1 MQKDEKMT
9 QIYLHNTLKQ
19 RKDAFHP
26 IDENNVRMY
35 VCGPTV
41 YDKAHLGN
49 AKTPVV
55 YDVLYRLLCQVY
67 GKEHVTYVSN
77 ITDVDDKILN
87 KHKETGKSIREI
99 TEQTYN
105 WYIEDMAKLNVLAP
119 NYRPRATEYIAD
131 MIELVK
137 KLLANGH
144 AYEADKQ
151 VLFDVDSM
159 PNYGALSNRSMKEML
174 AGARVEVA
182 DYKKNPADFIL
193 WKPSDADQPGWD
205 SPWGYGRPGWHLEC
219 SAMSSKLLGN
229 DFDIHGG
236 GSDLIFPHHEN
247 ELAQSCGAFPG
258 THFAHY
264 WVHTGMLM
272 INGVKMSKSL
282 GNFYTVDEIL
292 AKYPAEALRLL
303 FLTTHYHQPFNF
315 TFEGLEQAKAILD
328 KFYNALLKNADV
340 PVNKVN
346 PSEKLIEALADDLNT
361 PLALSYLHET
371 VNELNKAQ
379 TLEERSH
386 LKSQLLADA
395 YVLGLLYNEPEKW
408 FQGEENKDEA
418 AEIETLI
425 EKRANAKKNKDWAT
439 ADAIRNELK
448 ERGIILEDSPTG
460 TTWKRI

>member
-1 MQKDEKMT
+1 MPE
-9 QIYLHNTLKQ
+9 IYLHNTLKQ
-19 RKDAFHP
+19 RKDKFIP
-26 IDENNVRMY
+26 IDANNVRMY

-55 YDVLYRLLCQVY
+55 YDVLYRLLCYVY

-105 WYIEDMAKLNVLAP
+105 WYIDDMKKLNVLSP
-119 NYRPRATEYIAD
+119 NYRPRATEYIPE
-131 MIELVK
+131 MIKLVEL
-137 KLLANGH
+137 LLKNGH
-144 AYEADKQ
+144 AYIADKQ

-159 PNYGALSNRSMKEML
+159 PNYGFLSGRSMKEMV
-174 AGARVEVA
+174 AGARVEIA

-247 ELAQSCGAFPG
+247 ECAQSCCAYPG

-315 TFEGLEQAKAILD
+315 TFDGLEQAKNILD
-328 KFYNALLKNADV
+328 KFYNALLKNADI
-340 PVNKVN
+340 PVEKVE
-346 PSEKLIEALADDLNT
+346 PSEKLIAALCDDLNT

-371 VNELNKAQ
+371 LGNLNK
-379 TLEERSH
+379 TETKEERIKY
-386 LKSQLLADA
+386 KSELMANA
-395 YVLGLLYNEPEKW
+395 YMLGLLYNNAESW
-408 FQGEENKDEA
+408 FKGAASDD
-418 AEIETLI
+418 AEIEALI
-425 EKRANAKKNKDWAT
+425 AKRTEAKKNKDWAT

-448 ERGIILEDSPTG
+448 ERGIVLEDSAVG
-460 TTWKRI
+460 TTWKKL

>member
-1 MQKDEKMT
+1 MPE
-9 QIYLHNTLKQ
+9 IYLHNTLKQ
-19 RKDAFHP
+19 RKDKFIP
-26 IDENNVRMY
+26 IDANNVRMY

-55 YDVLYRLLCQVY
+55 YDVLYRLLCYVY

-105 WYIEDMAKLNVLAP
+105 WYIDDMKKLNVLSP
-119 NYRPRATEYIAD
+119 NYRPRATEYIPE
-131 MIELVK
+131 MIKLVEL
-137 KLLANGH
+137 LLKNGH
-144 AYEADKQ
+144 AYIADKQ

-159 PNYGALSNRSMKEML
+159 PNYGFLSGRAMKEMV
-174 AGARVEVA
+174 AGARVEIA

-193 WKPSDADQPGWD
+193 WKPSDADQPGWN

-247 ELAQSCGAFPG
+247 ECAQSCCAYPG

-315 TFEGLEQAKAILD
+315 TFEGLEQAKNILD
-328 KFYNALLKNADV
+328 KFYNALLKNADI
-340 PVNKVN
+340 PAEKTE
-346 PSEKLIEALADDLNT
+346 PSEKLIAALCDDLNT

-371 VNELNKAQ
+371 LGNLNKAE
-379 TLEERSH
+379 TKEERIKY
-386 LKSQLLADA
+386 KSELMANA
-395 YVLGLLYNEPEKW
+395 YMLGLLYNDAESW
-408 FQGEENKDEA
+408 FKGAASDD
-418 AEIETLI
+418 AEIEALI
-425 EKRANAKKNKDWAT
+425 AKRTEAKKNKDWAT

-448 ERGIILEDSPTG
+448 ERGIVLEDSAAG
-460 TTWKRI
+460 TTWKKL

>member
-1 MQKDEKMT
+1 MT
-9 QIYLHNTLKQ
+9 NIYLHNTLKQ
-19 RKDAFHP
+19 RKEEFVP
-26 IDENNVRMY
+26 IDASNVRMY

-55 YDVLYRLLCQVY
+55 YDVLYRLLCYVY
-67 GKEHVTYVSN
+67 GQEHVTYVSN

-105 WYIEDMAKLNVLAP
+105 WYLDDMKKLNVLSP
-119 NYRPRATEYIAD
+119 NYRPRATEYIPE
-131 MIELVK
+131 MIKLVEL
-137 KLLANGH
+137 LLQNGH
-144 AYEADKQ
+144 AYIAENQ

-159 PNYGALSNRSMKEML
+159 PNYGFLSGRSMKEMV
-174 AGARVEVA
+174 AGARIEVA
-182 DYKKNPADFIL
+182 SYKKNPADFIL
-193 WKPSDADQPGWD
+193 WKPSDADQPGWN

-247 ELAQSCGAFPG
+247 ECAQSCCAYPG

-315 TFEGLEQAKAILD
+315 TFEGLEQAKNILD

-340 PVNKVN
+340 LAEKVA
-346 PSEKLIEALADDLNT
+346 PSEKLINALADDLNT

-371 VNELNKAQ
+371 LSNLNKAE
-379 TLEERSH
+379 TIEERSKY
-386 LKSQLLADA
+386 KSELLANA
-395 YVLGLLYNEPEKW
+395 YMLGLLYNDAESW
-408 FQGEENKDEA
+408 FKGADDDNS
-418 AEIETLI
+418 EIETLI
-425 EKRANAKKNKDWAT
+425 AKRAEAKKNKDWAT

-448 ERGIILEDSPTG
+448 EKGIVLEDGAQG
-460 TTWKRI
+460 TTWKRL

>member
-1 MQKDEKMT
+1 MPE
-9 QIYLHNTLKQ
+9 IYLHNTLKQ
-19 RKDAFHP
+19 RKDKFVP
-26 IDENNVRMY
+26 IDADNVRMY

-55 YDVLYRLLCQVY
+55 YDVLYRLLCHVY

-105 WYIEDMAKLNVLAP
+105 WYIDDMAKLNVLSP
-119 NYRPRATEYIAD
+119 NYRPRATEYIPE
-131 MIELVK
+131 MIKLVEL
-137 KLLANGH
+137 LLKNGH
-144 AYEADKQ
+144 AYIADKQ

-159 PNYGALSNRSMKEML
+159 PNYGFLSGRSMKEMV
-174 AGARVEVA
+174 AGARVEIA

-247 ELAQSCGAFPG
+247 ECAQSCCAYPG

-315 TFEGLEQAKAILD
+315 TFEGLEQAKNILD
-328 KFYNALLKNADV
+328 KFYNALLKNADI
-340 PVNKVN
+340 PAEKTE
-346 PSEKLIEALADDLNT
+346 PSEKLIAALCDDLNT

-371 VNELNKAQ
+371 LGNLNKAE
-379 TLEERSH
+379 TKEERIKY
-386 LKSQLLADA
+386 KSELLANA
-395 YVLGLLYNEPEKW
+395 YMLGLLYNDAESW
-408 FQGEENKDEA
+408 FKGTTDAEDT
-418 AEIETLI
+418 EIEALI
-425 EKRANAKKNKDWAT
+425 AKRAEAKKNKDWAT

-448 ERGIILEDSPTG
+448 ERGIVLEDSPTG
-460 TTWKRI
+460 TTWKKL

>member
-1 MQKDEKMT
+1 MI
-9 QIYLHNTLKQ
+9 QIYLHDTLKQ
-19 RKDAFHP
+19 RKVPFTP
-26 IDENNVRMY
+26 IDTNNVRIY

-55 YDVLYRLLCQVY
+55 YDILYRLLCQVY

-105 WYIEDMAKLNVLAP
+105 WYLEDMAKLNVLAP
-119 NYRPRATEYIAD
+119 NFRPRATEYIDA

-144 AYEADKQ
+144 AYAAENHI
-151 VLFDVDSM
+151 LFDVDSFAG
-159 PNYGALSNRSMKEML
+159 YGTLSGRSMKEML
-174 AGARVEVA
+174 AGARIEVA

-193 WKPSDADQPGWD
+193 WKPSAADQPGWD

-219 SAMSSKLLGN
+219 SAMSSNLLGN

-247 ELAQSCGAFPG
+247 ELAQSCCAFPG

-282 GNFYTVDEIL
+282 GNFYTVDEVL
-292 AKYPAEALRLL
+292 QKAPAEALRLL

-315 TFEGLEQAKAILD
+315 TFEGLQLAKNTLD
-328 KFYNALLKNADV
+328 KFYNALLKNQDIPTDTVA
-340 PVNKVN
+340 
-346 PSEKLIEALADDLNT
+346 PSDKIIAALADDLNT

-371 VNELNKAQ
+371 VNELNKAE
-379 TLEERSH
+379 TPEERRR
-386 LKSQLLADA
+386 LKAQLLADA
-395 YVLGLLYNEPEKW
+395 YMLGLLYNDAEKW
-408 FQGEENKDEA
+408 FKGENDDDETA
-418 AEIETLI
+418 AIEALI
-425 EKRANAKKNKDWAT
+425 KQRAEAKKNKDWAT

-448 ERGIILEDSPTG
+448 TRGIVLEDSPTG
-460 TTWKRI
+460 TTWKKI

>member
-1 MQKDEKMT
+1 MPE
-9 QIYLHNTLKQ
+9 IYLHNTLKQ
-19 RKDAFHP
+19 RKDKFIP
-26 IDENNVRMY
+26 IDANNVRMY

-55 YDVLYRLLCQVY
+55 YDVLYRLLCYVY

-105 WYIEDMAKLNVLAP
+105 WYIDDMKKLNVLSP
-119 NYRPRATEYIAD
+119 NYRPRATEYIPE
-131 MIELVK
+131 MIKLVEL
-137 KLLANGH
+137 LLKNGH
-144 AYEADKQ
+144 AYIADKQ

-159 PNYGALSNRSMKEML
+159 PNYGFLSGRSMKEMV
-174 AGARVEVA
+174 AGARVEIA

-193 WKPSDADQPGWD
+193 WKPSDADQPGWN

-247 ELAQSCGAFPG
+247 ECAQSCCAYPG

-315 TFEGLEQAKAILD
+315 TFEGLEQAKNILD
-328 KFYNALLKNADV
+328 KFYNALLKNADI
-340 PVNKVN
+340 PAEKTE
-346 PSEKLIEALADDLNT
+346 PSEKLIAALCDDLNT

-371 VNELNKAQ
+371 LGNLNKAE
-379 TLEERSH
+379 TKEERVKY
-386 LKSQLLADA
+386 KSELMANA
-395 YVLGLLYNEPEKW
+395 YMLGLLYNNAESW
-408 FQGEENKDEA
+408 FKGAASDD
-418 AEIETLI
+418 AEIEALI
-425 EKRANAKKNKDWAT
+425 AKRTEAKKNKDWAT

-448 ERGIILEDSPTG
+448 ERGIVLEDSAAG
-460 TTWKRI
+460 TTWKKL

>member
-1 MQKDEKMT
+1 MPE
-9 QIYLHNTLKQ
+9 IYLHNTLKQ
-19 RKDAFHP
+19 RKDKFIP
-26 IDENNVRMY
+26 IDANNVRMY

-55 YDVLYRLLCQVY
+55 YDVLYRLLCYVY

-105 WYIEDMAKLNVLAP
+105 WYIDDMKKLNVLSP
-119 NYRPRATEYIAD
+119 NYRPRATEYIPE
-131 MIELVK
+131 MIKLVELLIK
-137 KLLANGH
+137 NGH
-144 AYEADKQ
+144 AYIADKQ

-159 PNYGALSNRSMKEML
+159 PNYGFLSGRSMKEMV
-174 AGARVEVA
+174 AGARVEIA

-193 WKPSDADQPGWD
+193 WKPSDADQPGWN

-247 ELAQSCGAFPG
+247 ECAQSCCAYPG

-315 TFEGLEQAKAILD
+315 TFEGLEQAKNILD
-328 KFYNALLKNADV
+328 KFYNALLKNADI
-340 PVNKVN
+340 PIAKTE
-346 PSEKLIEALADDLNT
+346 PSEKLIAALCDDLNT

-371 VNELNKAQ
+371 LGNLNKAE
-379 TLEERSH
+379 TKEERIKY
-386 LKSQLLADA
+386 KSELMANA
-395 YVLGLLYNEPEKW
+395 YMLGLLYNDAESW
-408 FQGEENKDEA
+408 FKGAASDD
-418 AEIETLI
+418 AEIEALI
-425 EKRANAKKNKDWAT
+425 AKRTEAKKNKDWAT

-448 ERGIILEDSPTG
+448 ERGIVLEDSPAG
-460 TTWKRI
+460 TTWKKL

>member
-1 MQKDEKMT
+1 MT

-19 RKDAFHP
+19 RKEAFHP

-55 YDVLYRLLCQVY
+55 YDILYRLLCHVY

-119 NYRPRATEYIAD
+119 NYRPRATEYIDD
-131 MIELVK
+131 MIKLVERLIEK
-137 KLLANGH
+137 KH
-144 AYEADKQ
+144 AYISENQ

-159 PNYGALSNRSMKEML
+159 PSYGSLSGRSMKEMI
-174 AGARVEVA
+174 AGARIEVA
-182 DYKKNPADFIL
+182 AYKKNPADFIL
-193 WKPSDADQPGWD
+193 WKPSDAYQPGWD

-247 ELAQSCGAFPG
+247 EMAQSCGAFPG
-258 THFAHY
+258 TRFAHY

-272 INGVKMSKSL
+272 IDGVKMSKSL

-315 TFEGLEQAKAILD
+315 TFEGLQQAKGILD
-328 KFYNALLKNADV
+328 KFYNALLKNTEIPLQPAE
-340 PVNKVN
+340 
-346 PSEKLIEALADDLNT
+346 PSSKIIAALADDLNT

-371 VNELNKAQ
+371 VNELNKAE
-379 TLEERSH
+379 TIAERTR
-386 LKSQLLADA
+386 LKSALMADA
-395 YVLGLLYNEPEKW
+395 YMLGLLYNEPESW
-408 FQGEENKDEA
+408 FRGEENADEI
-418 AEIETLI
+418 AEIEKLI
-425 EKRANAKKNKDWAT
+425 NERTEAKKLKDWGR
-439 ADAIRNELK
+439 ADAIREELK
-448 ERGIILEDSPTG
+448 NRGIVLEDTPNG
-460 TTWKRI
+460 TVWKRS

>member
-1 MQKDEKMT
+1 MT
-9 QIYLHNTLKQ
+9 DIYLHNTLKQ
-19 RKDAFHP
+19 RKEEFIP
-26 IDENNVRMY
+26 IDASNVRMY

-55 YDVLYRLLCQVY
+55 YDVLYRLLCYVY

-105 WYIEDMAKLNVLAP
+105 WYLDDMKKLNVLSP
-119 NYRPRATEYIAD
+119 NYRPRATEYIPE
-131 MIELVK
+131 MIKLVEL
-137 KLLANGH
+137 LLQNGH
-144 AYEADKQ
+144 AYIAENQ

-159 PNYGALSNRSMKEML
+159 PNYGFLSGRSMKEMV
-174 AGARVEVA
+174 AGARIEVA
-182 DYKKNPADFIL
+182 SYKKNPADFIL
-193 WKPSDADQPGWD
+193 WKPSDADQPGWN

-247 ELAQSCGAFPG
+247 ECAQSCCAYPG

-315 TFEGLEQAKAILD
+315 TFEGLEQAKNILD

-340 PVNKVN
+340 LVEKVA
-346 PSEKLIEALADDLNT
+346 PSEKLINALADDLNT

-371 VNELNKAQ
+371 LSNLNKAE
-379 TLEERSH
+379 TIEERSKY
-386 LKSQLLADA
+386 KSELLANA
-395 YVLGLLYNEPEKW
+395 YMLGLLYNDAENW
-408 FQGEENKDEA
+408 FKGADEDNS
-418 AEIETLI
+418 EIEALI
-425 EKRANAKKNKDWAT
+425 AKRAEAKKNKDWAT

-448 ERGIILEDSPTG
+448 EKGIVLEDGPNG
-460 TTWKRI
+460 TTWKKI

>member
-1 MQKDEKMT
+1 MT
-9 QIYLHNTLKQ
+9 QIYLHNTLKN
-19 RKDAFHP
+19 RKQEFIP
-26 IDENNVRMY
+26 IDSNNVRMY

-55 YDVLYRLLCQVY
+55 YDVLYRLLCHVY
-67 GKEHVTYVSN
+67 GRNHVTYVSN

-105 WYIEDMAKLNVLAP
+105 WYIEDMAKLNVQAP

-137 KLLANGH
+137 KLLENGH

-159 PNYGALSNRSMKEML
+159 PQYGTLSGRSMKEML

-315 TFEGLEQAKAILD
+315 TFEGLEQAKGILD
-328 KFYNALLKNADV
+328 KFYNALMKTADI
-340 PVNKVN
+340 PTTKAE
-346 PSEKLIEALADDLNT
+346 PSEKLIAALADDLNT
-361 PLALSYLHET
+361 PLALSYLHED
-371 VNELNKAQ
+371 VNLLNKAE
-379 TLEERSH
+379 TPEE
-386 LKSQLLADA
+386 KACAKAQFLADA
-395 YVLGLLYNEPEKW
+395 EMLGLLYNEPLAW
-408 FQGEENKDEA
+408 FKGANSSDET
-418 AEIETLI
+418 AEIEALI
-425 EKRANAKKNKDWAT
+425 AQRAEAKKNKDWVS
-439 ADAIRNELK
+439 ADTIRNQLK
-448 ERGIILEDSPTG
+448 DRGIILEDSPAG
-460 TTWKRI
+460 TTWKRA

>member
-1 MQKDEKMT
+1 MT
-9 QIYLHNTLKQ
+9 NIYLHNTLKQ
-19 RKDAFHP
+19 RKEEFVP
-26 IDENNVRMY
+26 IDASNVRMY

-55 YDVLYRLLCQVY
+55 YDVLYRLLCYVY
-67 GKEHVTYVSN
+67 GQEHVTYVSN

-105 WYIEDMAKLNVLAP
+105 WYLDDMKKLNVLSP
-119 NYRPRATEYIAD
+119 NYRPRATEYIPE
-131 MIELVK
+131 MIKLVEL
-137 KLLANGH
+137 LLQNGH
-144 AYEADKQ
+144 AYIAENQ

-159 PNYGALSNRSMKEML
+159 PNYGFLSGRSMKEMV
-174 AGARVEVA
+174 AGARIEVA
-182 DYKKNPADFIL
+182 SYKKNPADFIL
-193 WKPSDADQPGWD
+193 WKPSDADQPGWN

-247 ELAQSCGAFPG
+247 ECAQSCCAYPG

-315 TFEGLEQAKAILD
+315 TFEGLEQAKNILD

-340 PVNKVN
+340 LAEKVA
-346 PSEKLIEALADDLNT
+346 PSEKLINALADDLNT

-371 VNELNKAQ
+371 LSNLNKAE
-379 TLEERSH
+379 TIEERSKY
-386 LKSQLLADA
+386 KSELLANA
-395 YVLGLLYNEPEKW
+395 YMLGLLYNDAESW
-408 FQGEENKDEA
+408 FKGADDDNS
-418 AEIETLI
+418 EIETLI
-425 EKRANAKKNKDWAT
+425 AKRAEAKKNKDWAT

-448 ERGIILEDSPTG
+448 EKGIVLEDGAQG
-460 TTWKRI
+460 TTWKLL

>member
-1 MQKDEKMT
+1 MPE
-9 QIYLHNTLKQ
+9 IYLHNTLKQ
-19 RKDAFHP
+19 RKDKFIP
-26 IDENNVRMY
+26 IDANNVRMY

-55 YDVLYRLLCQVY
+55 YDVLYRLLCYVY

-105 WYIEDMAKLNVLAP
+105 WYIDDMKKLNVLSP
-119 NYRPRATEYIAD
+119 NYRPRATEYILE
-131 MIELVK
+131 MIKLVEL
-137 KLLANGH
+137 LLKNGH
-144 AYEADKQ
+144 AYIADKQ

-159 PNYGALSNRSMKEML
+159 PNYGFLSGRSMKEMV
-174 AGARVEVA
+174 AGARVEIA

-247 ELAQSCGAFPG
+247 ECAQSCCAYPG

-328 KFYNALLKNADV
+328 KFYNALLKNADI
-340 PVNKVN
+340 PAEKTE
-346 PSEKLIEALADDLNT
+346 PSEKLIAALCDDLNT

-371 VNELNKAQ
+371 LGNLNKAE
-379 TLEERSH
+379 TKEERIKY
-386 LKSQLLADA
+386 KSELMANA
-395 YVLGLLYNEPEKW
+395 YMLGLLYNNAESW
-408 FQGEENKDEA
+408 FKGAASDD
-418 AEIETLI
+418 AEIEALI
-425 EKRANAKKNKDWAT
+425 AKRTEAKKNKDWAT

-448 ERGIILEDSPTG
+448 ERGIVLEDSAAG
-460 TTWKRI
+460 TTWKKL

>member
-1 MQKDEKMT
+1 MPE
-9 QIYLHNTLKQ
+9 IYLHNTLKQ
-19 RKDAFHP
+19 RKDKFIP
-26 IDENNVRMY
+26 IDANNVRMY

-55 YDVLYRLLCQVY
+55 YDVLYRLLCYVY

-105 WYIEDMAKLNVLAP
+105 WYIDDMKKLNVLSP
-119 NYRPRATEYIAD
+119 NYRPRATEYIPE
-131 MIELVK
+131 MIKLVEL
-137 KLLANGH
+137 LLKNGH
-144 AYEADKQ
+144 AYIADKQ

-159 PNYGALSNRSMKEML
+159 PNYGFLSGRSMKEMV
-174 AGARVEVA
+174 AGARVEIA

-247 ELAQSCGAFPG
+247 ECAQSCCAYPG

-328 KFYNALLKNADV
+328 KFYNALLKNADI
-340 PVNKVN
+340 PIAKTE
-346 PSEKLIEALADDLNT
+346 PSEKLIAALCDDLNT

-371 VNELNKAQ
+371 LGNLNKAE
-379 TLEERSH
+379 TKEERIKY
-386 LKSQLLADA
+386 KSELMANA
-395 YVLGLLYNEPEKW
+395 YMLGLLYNNAESW
-408 FQGEENKDEA
+408 FKGAASDD
-418 AEIETLI
+418 AEIEALI
-425 EKRANAKKNKDWAT
+425 AKRTEAKKNKDWAT

-448 ERGIILEDSPTG
+448 ERGIVLEDSAAG
-460 TTWKRI
+460 TTWKKL

>member
-1 MQKDEKMT
+1 MPE
-9 QIYLHNTLKQ
+9 IYLHNTLKQ
-19 RKDAFHP
+19 RKDKFIP
-26 IDENNVRMY
+26 IDANNVRMY

-55 YDVLYRLLCQVY
+55 YDVLYRLLCYVY

-105 WYIEDMAKLNVLAP
+105 WYIDDMKKLNVLSP
-119 NYRPRATEYIAD
+119 NYRPRATEYIPE
-131 MIELVK
+131 MIKLVEL
-137 KLLANGH
+137 LLKNGH
-144 AYEADKQ
+144 AYIADKQ

-159 PNYGALSNRSMKEML
+159 PNYGFLSGRSMKEMV
-174 AGARVEVA
+174 AGARVEIA

-193 WKPSDADQPGWD
+193 WKPSDADQPGWN

-247 ELAQSCGAFPG
+247 ECAQSCCAYPG

-315 TFEGLEQAKAILD
+315 TFEGLEQAKNILD
-328 KFYNALLKNADV
+328 KFYNALLKNADI
-340 PVNKVN
+340 PVEKVE
-346 PSEKLIEALADDLNT
+346 PSEKLIAALCDDLNT

-371 VNELNKAQ
+371 LGNLNKAE
-379 TLEERSH
+379 TKEERIKY
-386 LKSQLLADA
+386 KSELMANA
-395 YVLGLLYNEPEKW
+395 YMLGLLYNNAESW
-408 FQGEENKDEA
+408 FKGAASDD
-418 AEIETLI
+418 AEIEALI
-425 EKRANAKKNKDWAT
+425 AKRAEAKKNKDWAT

-448 ERGIILEDSPTG
+448 ERGIVLEDSAAG
-460 TTWKRI
+460 TTWKKL

>member
-1 MQKDEKMT
+1 MPE
-9 QIYLHNTLKQ
+9 IYLHNTLKQ
-19 RKDAFHP
+19 RKDKFIP
-26 IDENNVRMY
+26 IDANNVRMY

-55 YDVLYRLLCQVY
+55 YDVLYRLLCYVY

-105 WYIEDMAKLNVLAP
+105 WYIDDMKKLNVLSP
-119 NYRPRATEYIAD
+119 NYRPRATEYIPE
-131 MIELVK
+131 MIKLVEL
-137 KLLANGH
+137 LLKNGH
-144 AYEADKQ
+144 AYIADKQ

-159 PNYGALSNRSMKEML
+159 PNYGFLSGRSMKEMV
-174 AGARVEVA
+174 AGARVEIA

-247 ELAQSCGAFPG
+247 ECAQSCCAYPG

-315 TFEGLEQAKAILD
+315 TFEGLEQAKNILD
-328 KFYNALLKNADV
+328 KFYNALLKNADI
-340 PVNKVN
+340 PAEKTE
-346 PSEKLIEALADDLNT
+346 PSEKLIAALCDDLNT

-371 VNELNKAQ
+371 LGNLNKAE
-379 TLEERSH
+379 TKEERIKY
-386 LKSQLLADA
+386 KSELLANA
-395 YVLGLLYNEPEKW
+395 YMLGLLYNDAESW
-408 FQGEENKDEA
+408 FKGAASDD
-418 AEIETLI
+418 AEIEALI
-425 EKRANAKKNKDWAT
+425 AKRTEAKKNKDWAT

-448 ERGIILEDSPTG
+448 ERGIVLEDSAAG
-460 TTWKRI
+460 TTWKKL

>member
-1 MQKDEKMT
+1 MT
-9 QIYLHNTLKQ
+9 NIYLHNTLKQ
-19 RKDAFHP
+19 RKEEFVP
-26 IDENNVRMY
+26 IDSSNVRMY

-55 YDVLYRLLCQVY
+55 YDVLYRLLCYVY
-67 GKEHVTYVSN
+67 GQEHVTYVSN

-105 WYIEDMAKLNVLAP
+105 WYLDDMKKLNVLSP
-119 NYRPRATEYIAD
+119 NYRPRATEYIPE
-131 MIELVK
+131 MIKLVEL
-137 KLLANGH
+137 LLQNGH
-144 AYEADKQ
+144 AYIAENQ

-159 PNYGALSNRSMKEML
+159 PNYGFLSGRSMKEMV
-174 AGARVEVA
+174 AGARIEVA
-182 DYKKNPADFIL
+182 SYKKNPADFIL
-193 WKPSDADQPGWD
+193 WKPSDADQPGWN

-247 ELAQSCGAFPG
+247 ECAQSCCAYPG

-315 TFEGLEQAKAILD
+315 TFEGLEQAKNILD

-340 PVNKVN
+340 LAEKVA
-346 PSEKLIEALADDLNT
+346 PSEKLINALADDLNT

-371 VNELNKAQ
+371 LSNLNKAE
-379 TLEERSH
+379 TIEERSKY
-386 LKSQLLADA
+386 KSELLANA
-395 YVLGLLYNEPEKW
+395 YMLGLLYNDAESW
-408 FQGEENKDEA
+408 FKGADDDNS
-418 AEIETLI
+418 EIETLI
-425 EKRANAKKNKDWAT
+425 AKRAEAKKNKDWAT

-448 ERGIILEDSPTG
+448 EKGIVLEDGAQG
-460 TTWKRI
+460 TTWKRL